1 LYLKRLIYLSF
12 KKHLTQV
19 VKGGENMSLTI
30 KSCYALRGL
39 YELYKLQNQQTQDEE
54 KNFVSIYS
62 ISENTEIPNE
72 FLAKIFSEL
81 KKAGIV
87 DSGRGKFG
95 GFNLTKNPEEIK
107 LSEIVEAL
115 EVPLNSYDC
124 VTKGDCPNQDT
135 CPSDFVWKRVQ
146 KAIFDELSK
155 ITLKDIIEYGERKGN
170 VSPI

>member
-1 LYLKRLIYLSF
+1 
-12 KKHLTQV
+12 
-19 VKGGENMSLTI
+19 MSLTI

-39 YELYKLQNQQTQDEE
+39 YELYKLQNIQSQNEE
-54 KNFVSIYS
+54 KNYVSIFN

-81 KKAGIV
+81 KRAGIV

-95 GFNLTKNPEEIK
+95 GFNLTKNPEDVK

-124 VTKGDCPNQDT
+124 VTKG
-135 CPSDFVWKRVQ
+135 
-146 KAIFDELSK
+146 
-155 ITLKDIIEYGERKGN
+155 
-170 VSPI
+170 

>member
-1 LYLKRLIYLSF
+1 MGTKRW
-12 KKHLTQV
+12 
-19 VKGGENMSLTI
+19 ENMSLTI

-39 YELYKLQNQQTQDEE
+39 YELYKLQNEQNQNNE
-54 KNFVSIYS
+54 KNYISIFS
-62 ISENTEIPNE
+62 ISENTDIPNE

-81 KKAGIV
+81 KRAGIV

-95 GFNLTKNPEEIK
+95 GFTLAKNPEEVK

-124 VTKGDCPNQDT
+124 VTKGECVNQDT
-135 CPSDFVWKRVQ
+135 CPADFVWRRVQ

>member
-1 LYLKRLIYLSF
+1 M
-12 KKHLTQV
+12 TQV

-54 KNFVSIYS
+54 KIFVSIYN

-135 CPSDFVWKRVQ
+135 CPADFVWKRVQ